1 MDTIRNHTFHDFP
14 PSLSLSLSH
23 AQGDRHSP
31 LFFSSDS
38 CKIMKRDL

>member
-14 PSLSLSLSH
+14 PSPSLSLS
-23 AQGDRHSP
+23 ARAGRQTQP
-31 LFFSSDS
+31 FVFSSDS